1 MSRLL
6 YLKNHMNVR
15 ICALLW
21 CFLRCVINSR
31 MVLLAAGK
39 PVQMYG
45 KGFMVHWKGFMG
57 VRKSLYW
64 RAEKALWA
72 CGKGF
77 VRT

>member
-21 CFLRCVINSR
+21 CFLRCVNNSR
-31 MVLLAAGK
+31 MVLYDAGK

-45 KGFMVHWKGFMG
+45 KGFMG
-57 VRKSLYW
+57 VRKRLYGC
-64 RAEKALWA
+64 AEKPIWA

>member
-21 CFLRCVINSR
+21 CFLRCVNNSR
-31 MVLLAAGK
+31 MLLLAAGK

-45 KGFMVHWKGFMG
+45 KGFMVH
-57 VRKSLYW
+57 
-64 RAEKALWA
+64 
-72 CGKGF
+72 
-77 VRT
+77 